1 MESFTATTFL
11 SPFVTMAQRA
21 TLLTLVLA
29 LTVSL
34 MPGAYVQAQ
43 NTATLSGT
51 IQDQDTG
58 ETLPGANVVLEN
70 GRSYGVSA
78 ESDGTYQITNV
89 QPGTY
94 TLRVSFVGYRAEERT
109 LAVEAGASYT
119 EDFALQA
126 QVLRG
131 EQVTVSVGSRASRRA
146 AGDLAVPVDAFSA
159 EELNAAGSPEMSVML
174 QQVSP
179 SINFPR
185 QTVSDGMDALRPF
198 TLRGLSP
205 DHTLVLI
212 NGKRRHRSALVNRLG
227 SGVQKG
233 SSTVDLNAIP
243 SSVIGSVEILR
254 DGAAA
259 QYGSDAIAGV
269 MNLQLNEE
277 PVPFR
282 LSGEYGGHVTD
293 DFDNDGTTYTLSS
306 SYGLSLGDT
315 GYINVFG
322 ELRFRDPTTRAG
334 ADPRDQITEGDA
346 DEVADRTGNGVQEV
360 VTKNNPIDQP
370 NHQWGNGESDN
381 YYLWANGALPVGS
394 AEIYAFGGYSYRDGF
409 GKGFYRRALD
419 GRNWPTIYPQGFL
432 PTFDSKI
439 ADHSVV
445 AGLRG
450 DVAGWNYDV
459 SGQTGGNNYEYN
471 IINSLNVTLGPG
483 SDRTDFY
490 AGTVSSRESV
500 GQLDLTR
507 EVDAGLAGPL
517 NVAVG
522 ALLRYDQ
529 YEVEAGEEASWVDG
543 PVKENQN
550 GGRAA
555 PGSQVFPGFRP
566 SDAVDESRTNVGVYA
581 DLEADVF
588 DPLLVNVAGRFENYS
603 DFGSTLTGKIAMRYQ
618 PQEAII
624 FRGSA
629 STGFRAPNLAQRYFS
644 RISTTFI
651 DNEPFE
657 VGLFDNDSDVARAL
671 GVPDLE
677 EEKSYSLSGG
687 VTVNP
692 NSKLSVSTD
701 LFYTEI
707 DDRVILSG
715 NIGGDALV
723 DLLENEGIF
732 NVQRAQIFSNAV
744 DTRTWGLDLTAN
756 YTTPVGDEGVLYLR
770 GAYNFTRNEV
780 FSGVRTPSA
789 LGQEFGESIFDREAR
804 LELERERPESTAKA
818 SVEYERSGFTALLR
832 GTRHG
837 ETLVPDTAPEDD
849 FTLSAKVTVDA
860 EVGYRFAEDRLKLSV
875 GARNL
880 TDVYPDLTPDSQ
892 NFGGI
897 FPYSTASPFGFN
909 GRYVYSK
916 LSFTL

>member
-1 MESFTATTFL
+1 MI
-11 SPFVTMAQRA
+11 QRA
-21 TLLTLVLA
+21 TFFIFMLA
-29 LTVSL
+29 LAASVLPASL
-34 MPGAYVQAQ
+34 VQAQ

-51 IQDQDTG
+51 IQDQDTE

-70 GRSYGVSA
+70 GQSYGASA
-78 ESDGTYQITNV
+78 ESDGSYEITGI

-109 LAVEAGASYT
+109 LTVEAGASYT
-119 EDFALQA
+119 ETIALEPQA
-126 QVLRG
+126 LRG
-131 EQVTVSVGSRASRRA
+131 EGVTVSVGSRAARRA
-146 AGDLAVPVDAFSA
+146 AGDMAVPVDAFSA
-159 EELNAAGSPEMSVML
+159 EELDVAGSSEMSVML

-233 SSTVDLNAIP
+233 SSTVDLNAVP

-282 LSGEYGGHVTD
+282 IGGEYGGHVTD
-293 DFDNDGTTYTLSS
+293 DFDNDGLTYKLSS
-306 SYGLSLGDT
+306 SYGVALGDE
-315 GYINVFG
+315 GYLNVFG

-334 ADPRDQITEGDA
+334 ADPRDQIEEGDA
-346 DEVADRTGNGVQEV
+346 DEVADQTGNGVQEV

-381 YYLWANGALPVGS
+381 YYLWANGAIPVS
-394 AEIYAFGGYSYRDGF
+394 EQIEAYAFGGYSFRDGF

-419 GRNWPTIYPQGFL
+419 GRNWPQIYPEGFL

-450 DVAGWNYDV
+450 DIGRWNYDV

-471 IINSLNVTLGPG
+471 IINSLNVTLGPD
-483 SDRTDFY
+483 SDKTDFF
-490 AGTVSSRESV
+490 AGTVSSRESI
-500 GQLDLTR
+500 GQIDLTR
-507 EVDAGLAGPL
+507 EVDAGLASPL

-581 DLEADVF
+581 DLEADLF
-588 DPLLVNVAGRFENYS
+588 EPLLVNVAGRFEDYS
-603 DFGSTLTGKIAMRYQ
+603 DFGSTLTGKIAMRYE
-618 PQEAII
+618 PQEELI

-629 STGFRAPNLAQRYFS
+629 STGFRAPNLAQRHFS

-651 DNEPFE
+651 DNVPFE
-657 VGLFDNDSDVARAL
+657 VGLFDNESDVARAL

-715 NIGGDALV
+715 NIGGDELV
-723 DLLENEGIF
+723 DLLESEGIF

-756 YTTPVGDEGVLYLR
+756 YTTSVGDDGVVYIR

-780 FSGVRTPSA
+780 TSGVRTPSE
-789 LGQEFGESIFDREAR
+789 LGEDFGESIFDREAR
-804 LELERERPESTAKA
+804 LELERERPASTAKV
-818 SVEYERSGFTALLR
+818 SIEYERGGFTALLR

-837 ETLVPDTAPEDD
+837 ETLVPDVDPEDD
-849 FTLSAKVTVDA
+849 FTLSAKTTMDA

-880 TDVYPDLTPDSQ
+880 TDVYPDLTPDDQ

>member
-1 MESFTATTFL
+1 MTYRMLQRVTTCIAL
-11 SPFVTMAQRA
+11 ILFVACFGVQGIYAQ
-21 TLLTLVLA
+21 
-29 LTVSL
+29 
-34 MPGAYVQAQ
+34 Q
-43 NTATLSGT
+43 SGT
-51 IQDQDTG
+51 LTGTVADTEG
-58 ETLPGANVVLEN
+58 NPLPGANVVLD
-70 GRSYGVSA
+70 GTDFGTA
-78 ESDGTYQITNV
+78 TESDGAYRIANIP
-89 QPGTY
+89 PGSY
-94 TLRVSFVGYRAEERT
+94 TIRVTFVGYRAEERDVT
-109 LAVEAGASYT
+109 VEAGAERT
-119 EDFALQA
+119 EDFTLESAA
-126 QVLRG
+126 LRG
-131 EQVTVSVGSRASRRA
+131 EGVTVTIGSRAARRA
-146 AGDLAVPVDAFSA
+146 AGDMAVPVDAFSA
-159 EELNAAGSPEMSVML
+159 EELDVTGSSEMSVML

-243 SSVIGSVEILR
+243 TNVIGSVEILR

-277 PVPFR
+277 PVPLR
-282 LSGEYGGHVTD
+282 VSGEYGGHVTD
-293 DFDNDGTTYTLSS
+293 DFDNDGVTYKLSS
-306 SYGLSLGDT
+306 SYGVALGEE
-315 GYINVFG
+315 GYLNVFG

-334 ADPRDQITEGDA
+334 ADPRDQIVEGDA
-346 DEVADRTGNGVQEV
+346 DEVADQTGNGVQEV

-381 YYLWANGALPVGS
+381 YYVWANGALPITSS
-394 AEIYAFGGYSYRDGF
+394 AEAYAFGGYSFRDGF

-419 GRNWPTIYPQGFL
+419 GRNWPQIYPEGFL

-445 AGLRG
+445 AGVRG
-450 DVAGWNYDV
+450 DVAGWSYDV
-459 SGQTGGNNYEYN
+459 SGQTGANNYEYN
-471 IINSLNVTLGPG
+471 IINSLNVTLGPD
-483 SDRTDFY
+483 SDKTDFF

-500 GQLDLTR
+500 GQIDLTR

-566 SDAVDESRTNVGVYA
+566 SDAVDQSRTNVGVYA
-581 DLEADVF
+581 DMEADVF
-588 DPLLVNVAGRFENYS
+588 DPLLINVAGRFENYS
-603 DFGSTLTGKIAMRYQ
+603 DFGSTVNGKLAVRYQ
-618 PQEAII
+618 PQEALI

-677 EEKSYSLSGG
+677 EEKSISLSGG

-723 DLLENEGIF
+723 DLLESEGIF

-744 DTRTWGLDLTAN
+744 DTRTWGLDVTAN
-756 YTTPVGDEGVLYLR
+756 YTTPVGDEGTVYIR

-780 FSGVRTPSA
+780 TSGVRTPSA
-789 LGQEFGESIFDREAR
+789 LGEAFGESIFDREAR
-804 LELERERPESTAKA
+804 LELERERPESTGKL
-818 SVEYERSGFTALLR
+818 SIEYERSGFTALLR

-837 ETLVPDTAPEDD
+837 ETLVPDVDPEDD
-849 FTLSAKVTVDA
+849 FTLSSKITVDA
-860 EVGYRFAEDRLKLSV
+860 EVGYRFAQDRLKLSV

-880 TDVYPDLTPDSQ
+880 TDVYPDLTPDDQ